1 LFSQSWGK
9 ARQLWPK
16 QMIYTHKWLDIK
28 NNVWHSTQTSKNNT
42 YTLSNLFWLNHLYFN
57 QDNPSIKI
65 SRESLAPE
73 MLLCFLLLLSTPT
86 YLISAYN
93 WDLTAKDYKANDMA
107 NHNKQKKS
115 MCWWIKEHGDI
126 HSNDDVKKNVG
137 GKQDLDQDCSMDIYP
152 VTENWIYNRMWQTG
166 NSEGLIVSF
175 GCHYDCAFVIW
186 HYLLVRCYI
195 GHCILCPFQAYSVPT
210 ELKIMVVRLFWLVLA
225 SYLSTKWR
233 C

>member
-1 LFSQSWGK
+1 VSK
-9 ARQLWPK
+9 AESGTW
-16 QMIYTHKWLDIK
+16 
-28 NNVWHSTQTSKNNT
+28 NVCYASCS
-42 YTLSNLFWLNHLYFN
+42 SCLN
-57 QDNPSIKI
+57 
-65 SRESLAPE
+65 
-73 MLLCFLLLLSTPT
+73 STPT
-86 YLISAYN
+86 YSSSASSR
-93 WDLTAKDYKANDMA
+93 DLTAKDYKGNSKA
-107 NHNKQKKS
+107 NHNKLRNQCFDESKN
-115 MCWWIKEHGDI
+115 I

-195 GHCILCPFQAYSVPT
+195 GHCILCPFQAYSVLT

>member
-86 YLISAYN
+86 YSISAYN

-107 NHNKQKKS
+107 NHNKQRNQCVDESKNMVTSILMMMLRRMWVANKT
-115 MCWWIKEHGDI
+115 WIKI
-126 HSNDDVKKNVG
+126 V
-137 GKQDLDQDCSMDIYP
+137 Q
-152 VTENWIYNRMWQTG
+152 WIYIQWRKIEYT
-166 NSEGLIVSF
+166 I
-175 GCHYDCAFVIW
+175 GCD
-186 HYLLVRCYI
+186 
-195 GHCILCPFQAYSVPT
+195 
-210 ELKIMVVRLFWLVLA
+210 RLGIRKAW
-225 SYLSTKWR
+225 
-233 C
+233 